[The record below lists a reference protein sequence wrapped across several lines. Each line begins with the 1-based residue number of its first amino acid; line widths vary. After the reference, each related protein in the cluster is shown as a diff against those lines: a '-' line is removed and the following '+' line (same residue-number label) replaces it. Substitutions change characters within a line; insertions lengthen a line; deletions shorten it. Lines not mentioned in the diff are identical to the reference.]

1 MTFHRNFTYWI
12 DKRHWKYYFLLL
24 SLAADASRAA

>member
-1 MTFHRNFTYWI
+1 MPFYRNFTYWI

-24 SLAADASRAA
+24 TLAADRG